1 MGLEEKVNSVDPHH
15 AMLAGAGATI
25 GYMSYLLSPMHFA
38 APYMAVAA
46 PILGLLLGYFAAISV
61 KD

>member
-1 MGLEEKVNSVDPHH
+1 MGLEEKINSVDPHH

-25 GYMSYLLSPMHFA
+25 GYMSYLILPMYLT
-38 APYMAVAA
+38 APYVAVIA
-46 PILGLLLGYFAAISV
+46 GGLLGYFAAKSV